1 MTDLQSQGVQVQL
14 LHWTC
19 SQSQVLGGTSLLRF
33 NLQLTLF
40 TLIASCFISINSSR
54 LITILHNWNI
64 STTNRSWRGDG
75 IGWTDPTRPSCRSS
89 RSTPGSARRPRS
101 SRSSST
107 AWRRCNQAMKITKK
121 NQFHY
126 LLMCRFFSMFV
137 QNMGLCKCLQL
148 YLDSFRRTSHDLVAC
163 GKLTDQA

>member
-1 MTDLQSQGVQVQL
+1 MTVLQSQGVQL

-19 SQSQVLGGTSLLRF
+19 SQSQVLGVTSSLRF

-64 STTNRSWRGDG
+64 STTNRSWHGAG

-107 AWRRCNQAMKITKK
+107 AWRRCKQVKKITK

-126 LLMCRFFSMFV
+126 LWMCRFNFLRC
-137 QNMGLCKCLQL
+137 LCKTWDCA
-148 YLDSFRRTSHDLVAC
+148 YAC
-163 GKLTDQA
+163 SCTWIVFAELSSSY